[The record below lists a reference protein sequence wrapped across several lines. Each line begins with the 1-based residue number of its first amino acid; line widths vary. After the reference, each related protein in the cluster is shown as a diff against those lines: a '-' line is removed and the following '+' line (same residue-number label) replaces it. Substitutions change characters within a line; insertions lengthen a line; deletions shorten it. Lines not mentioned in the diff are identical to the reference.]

1 MGTQLKLG
9 LAVMLAVACV
19 ATEVSAQQRLLRRER
34 NANQQGSQQIQQ
46 TVGTATDSY
55 AGSQNSV
62 DKQFAAC
69 LLQANQAE
77 VKLAKIA
84 AQKADTPAVKQF
96 AEQMIQDHTA
106 LANKLQQIVGS
117 QQPND
122 RRSQIERQINERCL
136 AMLEQELESK
146 TGREFDA
153 CYVGS
158 QVGGHMHMKA
168 ALEVL
173 ANETTGQLQQ
183 IAQDAQPTV
192 EKHFQHAQE
201 LMRQVDQR
209 QANTSY

>member
-1 MGTQLKLG
+1 MCTQFKLG
-9 LAVMLAVACV
+9 LAVALAVCFV
-19 ATEVSAQQRLLRRER
+19 ATEASAQQRLLRRER
-34 NANQQGSQQIQQ
+34 NNQQGSQNIQQ

-55 AGSQNSV
+55 SGSQNSV

>member
-1 MGTQLKLG
+1 MCTQLKLG
-9 LAVMLAVACV
+9 LAFALALGCLV
-19 ATEVSAQQRLLRRER
+19 TESSAQQRLLRRER
-34 NANQQGSQQIQQ
+34 NNQQGSQNIQQ

-69 LLQANQAE
+69 LLQVNQAE

-84 AQKADTPAVKQF
+84 AQKSDTPAVKQF
-96 AEQMIQDHTA
+96 ADEMIKAHTA
-106 LANKLQQIVGS
+106 LANKLQQIVGN

-136 AMLEQELESK
+136 ALLEQELSSK
-146 TGREFDA
+146 TGKEFDA
-153 CYVGS
+153 CYIGS

-192 EKHFQHAQE
+192 EQHFKHAQE